1 MQSMGIQ
8 HAVPRLARS
17 YPFPQPRVKGREE
30 AALHQTTLESL
41 MTKYPLPALVSVCVA
56 CSAAISFSAQT
67 AAQEWPSRPVKL
79 YIPFGPGSTPDMVGR
94 LIAERLAQ
102 KLGQPFV
109 VEDKP
114 GASGNLGTDA
124 VAKAEPDGYT
134 LGLSIAGP
142 LAINTLL
149 FGKLPYDPR
158 KDFTYVTLVAT
169 QPSALA
175 VNARLGVGTVA
186 ELIDLLKKNPGKFNF
201 GSIGNGSVS
210 HLAMEAI
217 ALASGTRIVHVPY
230 TSSPQAMT
238 ALLRGDV
245 DMVCLPAIAV
255 TPQLASGEVKILAI
269 STATRSAL
277 LPGVPTLKES
287 GIDVEA
293 DAWNGLIA
301 PAGTSDA
308 IVAKIAREVAGVI
321 TAPDVREKL
330 LAQLMEPIPGTP
342 AQFRARIDADLARWA
357 PVIKATN
364 IRMN

>member
-1 MQSMGIQ
+1 MRTNVVM
-8 HAVPRLARS
+8 L
-17 YPFPQPRVKGREE
+17 FC
-30 AALHQTTLESL
+30 AAL
-41 MTKYPLPALVSVCVA
+41 AA
-56 CSAAISFSAQT
+56 FSAAQV
-67 AAQEWPSRPVKL
+67 AAQEWPAKPVKL

-94 LIAERLAQ
+94 LIADRLAQ

-149 FGKLPYDPR
+149 FAKLPYDPR
-158 KDFTYVTLVAT
+158 KDFTYVTMVAT

-175 VNARLGVGTVA
+175 VNARLGVSTVA
-186 ELIDLLKKNPGKFNF
+186 ELVDLLKKNPGKFNF

-217 ALASGTRIVHVPY
+217 ALRSGTQVVHIPY

-245 DMVCLPAIAV
+245 QIACLPAIAV
-255 TPQLASGEVKILAI
+255 TPQLASGEVKILAV
-269 STATRSAL
+269 STAARSAL
-277 LPGVPTLKES
+277 LPGIPTLKES
-287 GIDVEA
+287 GIDVEV
-293 DAWNGLIA
+293 DTWMGLIA
-301 PAGTSDA
+301 PAKMPGA
-308 IVAKIAREVAGVI
+308 IAAKIAREVAEAI
-321 TAPDVREKL
+321 TAPDIREKL
-330 LAQLMEPIPGTP
+330 SAQLMEPIPTTP
-342 AQFRARIDADLARWA
+342 AEFRARIDADLARWA
-357 PVIKATN
+357 PVIRAAN
-364 IRMN
+364 IRIN